1 MTRTAQFEPIL
12 TPIRCI
18 AGQPALEPIK
28 ISLPATVSIGHHRVT
43 LTSSVVEPSIRFR
56 TLRALCLGAVSGLA
70 LALPTGALAQS
81 SALPPVTVDAP
92 QQRARP
98 AAAAPRR
105 ASTAR
110 ATRSNR
116 AARAPQAAPVAAA
129 AGRAETGSSPVQG
142 YLATVSGTGTK
153 TDTPL
158 NQTAQSISVVSA
170 ERVRDQGVSSVQET
184 LRYVPGVFA
193 EPGGVDS
200 RNDYFKVRGQDPNV
214 YLDGMRVNNRNEFN
228 EWRAD
233 PYMLE
238 RIEVFRGPASVL
250 YGDTST
256 AGLVNL
262 ISKRPQAESRSE
274 LGVSFDNFGRKQ
286 VQMDTTGK
294 LTKDGEWLYRF
305 VGLFR
310 DSGTQVDF
318 VPDNRIVLSPSL
330 TWRPTN
336 NTSWTVLGTY
346 QKDKTGTTNGFLPRE
361 GTLLPS
367 INGYI
372 PRNRFTGDPGTDLYQ
387 TETGAFSSL
396 FTHEFNDAVKF
407 TQNMRYAKV
416 DGVYHS
422 VYLNGFIFAPAT
434 EPFFLDA
441 NRRTL
446 TRYTSNQ
453 ESSRDNFTLDNNIQ
467 VKALTGAL
475 SHKILFGVDYR
486 DVKTRASAGSGFDA
500 TPFDVY
506 APVYTSL
513 PLPALTAA
521 PDTRQSQTGI
531 YAQDQMRLGPWLA
544 TLGIR
549 QDYASTRRTAVDD
562 SDRSATT
569 GRASL
574 MYETAFG
581 FNPYVVW
588 AQSFNPV
595 YFSSAYGG
603 SSCFGGPCQDQR
615 GETYEVGFKYNPTPF
630 LAINGAIYDTLEKN
644 RLAASPNPNLSS
656 QTGQVRIR
664 GAELEVI
671 GRITPDFDVIGAY
684 SYTSAKV
691 ESGDNIGN
699 SVEGVPANQASLWGK
714 YRLASVGLR
723 DVTIGA
729 GVRYIGKSTEETN
742 TYTIPD
748 YTLFDMMIAYDPG
761 PFRLQINANNIGD
774 ERYVAACYAR
784 GDCYYGLG
792 RTVMGTATY
801 RF

>member
-1 MTRTAQFEPIL
+1 M
-12 TPIRCI
+12 
-18 AGQPALEPIK
+18 
-28 ISLPATVSIGHHRVT
+28 
-43 LTSSVVEPSIRFR
+43 
-56 TLRALCLGAVSGLA
+56 AV
-70 LALPTGALAQS
+70 PTGALAQS
-81 SALPPVTVDAP
+81 SQLPPVTVDAP

-98 AAAAPRR
+98 AATAQPARR
-105 ASTAR
+105 AATMR
-110 ATRSNR
+110 ASR
-116 AARAPQAAPVAAA
+116 AARAPQAAPVAATA
-129 AGRAETGSSPVQG
+129 RVETGSSPVQG
-142 YLATVSGTGTK
+142 YLANVSGTGTK

-158 NQTAQSISVVSA
+158 NQTAQSISVVGA
-170 ERVRDQGVSSVQET
+170 EQVRDQGVTSVQET

-228 EWRAD
+228 EWRVD

-262 ISKRPQAESRSE
+262 ISKRPQAESRNE
-274 LGVSFDNFGRKQ
+274 VGVSFDNFGRKQ
-286 VQMDTTGK
+286 TQIDSTGK

-305 VGLFR
+305 VGLVR

-318 VPDNRIVLSPSL
+318 VPDNRVALSPSL
-330 TWRPTN
+330 TWRPTA

-346 QKDKTGTTNGFLPRE
+346 QKDRTGTTNGFLPRE
-361 GTLLPS
+361 GTLSAGP
-367 INGYI
+367 NGTI
-372 PRNRFTGDPGTDLYQ
+372 ARNRFAGDPNTDLYQ

-407 TQNMRYAKV
+407 TQNLRYAKV
-416 DGVYHS
+416 DGVYRS
-422 VYLNGFIFAPAT
+422 VYANSFSADP
-434 EPFFLDA
+434 FLDVS
-441 NRRTL
+441 RRTVN
-446 TRYTSNQ
+446 RYTNNQ
-453 ESSRDNFTLDNNIQ
+453 ESSRDNFTMDNNVQ

-475 SHKILFGVDYR
+475 QHKLLFGVDYR
-486 DVKTRASAGSGFDA
+486 DVSTRASAGSGFDA
-500 TPFDVY
+500 TPFDLY

-544 TLGIR
+544 TLGVR
-549 QDYASTRRTAVDD
+549 QDYASTRRTVTDD

-595 YFSSAYGG
+595 YFSAAYGG
-603 SSCFGGPCQDQR
+603 SSCFAGPCQDQR
-615 GETYEVGFKYNPTPF
+615 GETFEVGFKYNPTSF
-630 LAINGAIYDTLEKN
+630 LAINGAIYDTVERN

-671 GRITPDFDVIGAY
+671 GKLTPDFDLIGAY
-684 SYTSAKV
+684 SYINAKV
-691 ESGDNIGN
+691 ESGDYVGN
-699 SVEGVPANQASLWGK
+699 SVEGVPDHQASLWGK
-714 YRLASVGLR
+714 YRLASLGLR
-723 DVTIGA
+723 DVTVGA
-729 GVRYIGKSTEETN
+729 GVRYIGRSYEETN
-742 TYTIPD
+742 LYTIPD

-761 PFRLQINANNIGD
+761 PFRLQVNANNLSD

-792 RTVMGTATY
+792 RTVLGTATY

>member
-1 MTRTAQFEPIL
+1 MATSQTSQRLFGASIAVLMTFAIEAPAQ
-12 TPIRCI
+12 
-18 AGQPALEPIK
+18 
-28 ISLPATVSIGHHRVT
+28 
-43 LTSSVVEPSIRFR
+43 
-56 TLRALCLGAVSGLA
+56 
-70 LALPTGALAQS
+70 AQS
-81 SALPPVTVDAP
+81 QLPPVVVEQAKPRATP
-92 QQRARP
+92 ARP
-98 AAAAPRR
+98 QRSQAARSTSRRTAARSTAAP
-105 ASTAR
+105 AAIATAP
-110 ATRSNR
+110 TS
-116 AARAPQAAPVAAA
+116 
-129 AGRAETGSSPVQG
+129 RAETGTSPVQG
-142 YLATVSGTGTK
+142 YSATVSGTGTK

-158 NQTAQSISVVSA
+158 NQTAQSISVVTA
-170 ERVRDQGVSSVQET
+170 DRVRDQGVSSIQET

-214 YLDGMRVNNRNEFN
+214 YLDGTRVNNRNEFN
-228 EWRAD
+228 EWRVD

-262 ISKRPQAESRSE
+262 ISKRPQAESKNE
-274 LGVSFDNFGRKQ
+274 VGVSFDNFGRKQ

-330 TWRPTN
+330 TWRPTT

-346 QKDKTGTTNGFLPRE
+346 QKDKTGTTNGFLPRV
-361 GTLLPS
+361 GTLVPS
-367 INGYI
+367 ASGYI
-372 PRNRFTGDPGTDLYQ
+372 SRDRFVGDPNTDIYQ
-387 TETGAFSSL
+387 TETGALSSL
-396 FTHEFNDAVKF
+396 FEHQFNDAVKF
-407 TQNMRYAKV
+407 TQNLRYAHV
-416 DGVYHS
+416 EGVYRS
-422 VYLNGFIFAPAT
+422 VYANVFSTDP
-434 EPFFLDA
+434 FLDPA
-441 NRRTL
+441 QRTVN
-446 TRYTSNQ
+446 RYTSNQ
-453 ESSRDNFTLDNNIQ
+453 EASKDNFTMDNNIQ

-475 SHKILFGVDYR
+475 SHKFLFGVDYR
-486 DVKTRASAGSGFDA
+486 DVKTRASAGGGFDA
-500 TPFDVY
+500 TPFDLY

-513 PLPALTAA
+513 PVPDLIAA

-531 YAQDQMRLGPWLA
+531 YGQDQMRLGPWLA

-549 QDYASTRRTAVDD
+549 QDYASTRRIGED

-595 YFSSAYGG
+595 YFSAAYGG
-603 SSCFGGPCQDQR
+603 SSCADGPCKDQR
-615 GETYEVGFKYNPTPF
+615 GETYEVGFKYNPNSV
-630 LAINGAIYDTLEKN
+630 LAINAAIYDTVERN
-644 RLAASPNPNLSS
+644 RLAASADITKSS
-656 QTGQVRIR
+656 QIGQVRIR

-671 GRITPDFDVIGAY
+671 GKVTPDFDLIGSY
-684 SYTSAKV
+684 SYINAKV

-699 SVEGVPANQASLWGK
+699 SVEGVPQNQASLWGK
-714 YRLASVGLR
+714 YRLAALGLR
-723 DVTIGA
+723 DVTVGA
-729 GVRYIGKSTEETN
+729 GVRYIGVSYDESNLVK
-742 TYTIPD
+742 IPD

-761 PFRLQINANNIGD
+761 PFRLQINANNISD

-792 RTVMGTATY
+792 RTVLGTATY